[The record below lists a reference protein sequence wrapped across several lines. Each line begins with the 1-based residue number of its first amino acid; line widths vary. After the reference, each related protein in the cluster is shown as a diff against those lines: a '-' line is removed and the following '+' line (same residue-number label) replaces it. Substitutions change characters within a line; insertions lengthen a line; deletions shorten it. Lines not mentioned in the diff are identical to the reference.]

1 MSGFQTAKETHKR
14 ATQSARRERQL
25 KMRGHACYMCGVEDP
40 ELLKLVYLDEKNMW
54 DKSEAVLCRNHRQ
67 LLTVYQNA
75 EKLPQGFRPNSNVTV
90 FDALYMEASFAD
102 MNRQSSLNNHKQFAA
117 EHVDQTLQLSNL
129 IEDHSILKKR
139 LKKAMKK
146 DPFGTHA
153 DCYCAICHEVRPMVL
168 EAHHVDREGLSER
181 AIILCHNHHD
191 LVSIEQRYHPDKDA
205 LLSLADDYR
214 DFVAQRLGMDV
225 LEKLAAMQKEATSK
239 VLFDDA
245 ILMAKIHQLANSP
258 DAELSAEEFEEML
271 VPGVVKWS

>member
-25 KMRGHACYMCGVEDP
+25 KMRGQACYMCGVEDP

-54 DKSEAVLCRNHRQ
+54 DKSDAVLCRNHRQ
-67 LLTVYQNA
+67 LLTAYGKA
-75 EKLPQGFRPNSNVTV
+75 GKLPPGFRPNSNVTV

-102 MNRQSSLNNHKQFAA
+102 MKRRSSLNNHRRWATESAA
-117 EHVDQTLQLSNL
+117 QSIPLSDL
-129 IEDHSILKKR
+129 IEDHSTVKKR

-153 DCYCAICHEVRPMVL
+153 HCYCAICHEVRPIVL
-168 EAHHVDREGLSER
+168 EAHHVDRDGLSER
-181 AIILCHNHHD
+181 AIILCLNHHT
-191 LVSIEQRYHPDKDA
+191 LITIEQQFHPDKDA
-205 LLSLADDYR
+205 LLLLAGEYR

-225 LEKLAAMQKEATSK
+225 IEKLAVMQKEATSK

-245 ILMAKIHQLANSP
+245 ILMAKLRELANSP
-258 DAELSAEEFEEML
+258 DAEPSVEELEEML
-271 VPGVVKWS
+271 VPGVVQWS